1 MPFCL
6 GIYWTDYTFV
16 TGLVWF
22 CTSVS
27 NSKPDNKNS
36 KKYENGLYENKRL
49 SSLAEVAGD

>member
-27 NSKPDNKNS
+27 NSKPDNKS
-36 KKYENGLYENKRL
+36 YPYENGLYENKRL
-49 SSLAEVAGD
+49 SSLVEVAGD